1 MDNLWIYVDLMLEA
15 MDESTGGSGL
25 FEAAT
30 DEIDLH
36 LLRTV
41 GQQCALGRDD
51 IEFASVTVGWTGGDD
66 VLLN

>member
-1 MDNLWIYVDLMLEA
+1 MMLEA
-15 MDESTGGSGL
+15 MDESTGGSRL
-25 FEAAT
+25 SEAAT

-51 IEFASVTVGWTGGDD
+51 IEFASVTVGWMP
-66 VLLN
+66 